1 MNTTTV
7 GSQLY
12 ADTNFS
18 RAEDLKLI
26 QGLGHF
32 TADQSYPGE
41 LHLFVIRSQY
51 PHARITRMD
60 LSQVESAPGVKW
72 VMTAKDIEAHGGKD
86 LPSASLRLNSKSTRL
101 VKMPMRPNSPGPH
114 NCMRVHR
121 AMCRPIS
128 SPETWPRCRLNLPV
142 PTM

>member
-7 GSQLY
+7 GSELY

-26 QGLGHF
+26 LGQGHF

-51 PHARITRMD
+51 PHARITRM
-60 LSQVESAPGVKW
+60 
-72 VMTAKDIEAHGGKD
+72 AKKD
-86 LPSASLRLNSKSTRL
+86 RRSVPNMILRLLDSHPLLKGGEKAEKLDLNGHKAVAST
-101 VKMPMRPNSPGPH
+101 
-114 NCMRVHR
+114 
-121 AMCRPIS
+121 
-128 SPETWPRCRLNLPV
+128 
-142 PTM
+142 